1 MPGKILPRK
10 SCQPVVICLPSGMN
24 FQSVSRYVYIPR
36 SHIMIDLENLSQDEL
51 ERLAVAARKKAE
63 EKKAVEKYENL
74 RSEAIEAVKNAPAER
89 LPVILAAL
97 KGRKKRGTA
106 VPKTKNTYRWD
117 DSLSKNRQV
126 NSDGHFVEPPV
137 FMRGPAA
144 KNPIR

>member
-1 MPGKILPRK
+1 
-10 SCQPVVICLPSGMN
+10 
-24 FQSVSRYVYIPR
+24 
-36 SHIMIDLENLSQDEL
+36 MIDLENLSQDEL

-74 RSEAIEAVKNAPAER
+74 RSEVIEAVKNAPAER

-97 KGRKKRGTA
+97 KGRKKRGSA
-106 VPKTKNTYRWD
+106 GAAKAKNTYRWD
-117 DSLSKNRQV
+117 DGLGKNRQV
-126 NSDGHFVEPPV
+126 NADGTFVEPPV

>member
-1 MPGKILPRK
+1 
-10 SCQPVVICLPSGMN
+10 
-24 FQSVSRYVYIPR
+24 
-36 SHIMIDLENLSQDEL
+36 MIDLENLSQDEL

-74 RSEAIEAVKNAPAER
+74 RSEVLEAVKSVPAER

-97 KGRKKRGTA
+97 KGRKKRGSSA
-106 VPKTKNTYRWD
+106 AKTKNAYRWD
-117 DSLSKNRQV
+117 DNLGKNRQV
-126 NSDGHFVEPPV
+126 NADGSFVEPPV